1 MRNRG
6 RLGDG
11 SARPAFLLLG
21 ALFALTVAGCGQP
34 PPSNAG
40 QGGGGANGANEAA
53 SEGATGGE
61 TTAEETTTEETT
73 AEETTAEGTTSEE
86 TTGVVAVGGSPELAE
101 AADGYEEYVVE
112 QVALLEKRTEAFT
125 DAVISGDVSEAKR
138 LFGPTREPWERIEPI
153 AAALGDYDPKIDAR
167 EGDVPDGEWR
177 GFHRIEKALWVENTT
192 EGQEE
197 YARQLMEDVS
207 NLREEVEGLE
217 LAPEDLVTGSVEL
230 LNEVSAGKIRG
241 EEDRYSHTDLYDINA
256 NIEGSEAAFE
266 ELKPEVAG
274 EDLSL
279 ANEVE
284 EGFDGVYEELDQ
296 YRKGDGWVSYEKLNE
311 ADRRALSQKVDALAE
326 SLSRVGQ
333 VLEG

>member
-1 MRNRG
+1 LRKRSG
-6 RLGDG
+6 LEYGPG
-11 SARPAFLLLG
+11 RPAFLLLG
-21 ALFALTVAGCGQP
+21 ALFALAVAGCGQP
-34 PPSNAG
+34 PPSNDS
-40 QGGGGANGANEAA
+40 QGGGGGNEAA
-53 SEGATGGE
+53 SEEATGGETTAEE

-73 AEETTAEGTTSEE
+73 AEGTVSEE
-86 TTGVVAVGGSPELAE
+86 TTGAVAVGGSPELAA

-112 QVALLEKRTEAFT
+112 QVTLLEERTEGFT
-125 DAVISGDVSEAKR
+125 NAVISGDVDEAKR

-153 AAALGDYDPKIDAR
+153 AAALGDYDPNIDAR
-167 EGDVPDGEWR
+167 EGDVPDDEWR

-207 NLREEVEGLE
+207 NLREEVGGLE

-230 LNEVSAGKIRG
+230 LNEVSAGKITG

-256 NIEGSEAAFE
+256 NVEGSEAAFE

-284 EGFDGVYEELDQ
+284 EGFDGVYDELDQ

-311 ADRRALSQKVDALAE
+311 GDRRALSQKVDALAE
-326 SLSRVGQ
+326 PLSRVGQ

>member
-1 MRNRG
+1 LRKRIW
-6 RLGDG
+6 LGNG
-11 SARPAFLLLG
+11 PGRPAFWLLG
-21 ALFALTVAGCGQP
+21 ALFALMVASCGQP
-34 PPSNAG
+34 PPSNDG
-40 QGGGGANGANEAA
+40 GSGGGNGGGASSEEAA
-53 SEGATGGE
+53 GGE
-61 TTAEETTTEETT
+61 TTAEETTGEETIS
-73 AEETTAEGTTSEE
+73 EGTTSEE
-86 TTGVVAVGGSPELAE
+86 TTSEETTGMVSVGGSPELAE
-101 AADGYEEYVVE
+101 AADGYEEYVVG
-112 QVALLEKRTEAFT
+112 QVALLEGRTERFT
-125 DAVISGDVSEAKR
+125 EAVISGDVEEAKR

-153 AAALGDYDPKIDAR
+153 AAALGDYDPNIDAR
-167 EGDVPDGEWR
+167 EGDVPDDEWR
-177 GFHRIEKALWVENTT
+177 GFHRIEKALWEENTT

-230 LNEVSAGKIRG
+230 LNEVSAGKITG

-256 NIEGSEAAFE
+256 NVEGSEAAFE

-274 EDLSL
+274 EDLTL

-284 EGFDGVYEELDQ
+284 EGFDGVHEELDQ
-296 YRKGDGWVSYEKLNE
+296 YRKGDGWVSYETLNE

-326 SLSRVGQ
+326 PLSRVGQ

>member
-1 MRNRG
+1 LREKD
-6 RLGDG
+6 RLGSG
-11 SARPAFLLLG
+11 SVRPAFLLLG
-21 ALFALTVAGCGQP
+21 ALFALLVAGCGQP
-34 PPSNAG
+34 PPNEG
-40 QGGGGANGANEAA
+40 QGGGGGNGGQAA
-53 SEGATGGE
+53 SGGGGE
-61 TTAEETTTEETT
+61 TTAEETTS
-73 AEETTAEGTTSEE
+73 EETTAEGTTEE
-86 TTGVVAVGGSPELAE
+86 TTGIVEVGGSPELAA

-112 QVALLEKRTEAFT
+112 QVKLLEERTEKFT
-125 DAVISGDVSEAKR
+125 DAVISGDVDEAKR

-153 AAALGDYDPKIDAR
+153 AAALGDYDPNIDAR
-167 EGDVPDGEWR
+167 EGDVPDDEWR
-177 GFHRIEKALWVENTT
+177 GFHRIEKALWEENTT

-197 YARQLMEDVS
+197 YARQLMQDVS

-230 LNEVSAGKIRG
+230 LNEVSADKITG

-256 NIEGSEAAFE
+256 NVEGSEAAFE

-274 EDLSL
+274 EDMTL

-284 EGFDGVYEELDQ
+284 EGFDGVYEELEH
-296 YRKGDGWVSYEKLNE
+296 YRKGDGWVSYEKLGE

-326 SLSRVGQ
+326 PLSRVGQ

>member
-1 MRNRG
+1 LRKRSGLGFGPG
-6 RLGDG
+6 RL
-11 SARPAFLLLG
+11 AFLLLG
-21 ALFALTVAGCGQP
+21 ALFALAVAGCGQP
-34 PPSNAG
+34 PPNDG
-40 QGGGGANGANEAA
+40 QGGGGGNEAA
-53 SEGATGGE
+53 SEEATGGE
-61 TTAEETTTEETT
+61 TTAEETT
-73 AEETTAEGTTSEE
+73 AEGAVSEE
-86 TTGVVAVGGSPELAE
+86 TTGAVAVGGSPELAA

-112 QVALLEKRTEAFT
+112 QVTLLEERTERFT
-125 DAVISGDVSEAKR
+125 DSVISGDVDEAKR

-153 AAALGDYDPKIDAR
+153 AAALGDYDPNIDAR
-167 EGDVPDGEWR
+167 EGDVPDDEWR

-230 LNEVSAGKIRG
+230 LNEVSAGKITG

-256 NIEGSEAAFE
+256 NVEGSEAAFE

-284 EGFDGVYEELDQ
+284 EGFDGVHEELDQ

-326 SLSRVGQ
+326 PLSRVGQ

>member
-1 MRNRG
+1 MRKRG
-6 RLGDG
+6 RLGFG
-11 SARPAFLLLG
+11 PGRPAFLLLG
-21 ALFALTVAGCGQP
+21 ALFALTIAGCGQP
-34 PPSNAG
+34 PPSDKSQG
-40 QGGGGANGANEAA
+40 EGGGEAA
-53 SEGATGGE
+53 SEETTGGE
-61 TTAEETTTEETT
+61 ITAG
-73 AEETTAEGTTSEE
+73 ETTAEGTVSEE
-86 TTGVVAVGGSPELAE
+86 TTGAVAVGGSPELSE

-112 QVALLEKRTEAFT
+112 QVALLEERTEGFT
-125 DAVISGDVSEAKR
+125 DAVISGDVDEAKR
-138 LFGPTREPWERIEPI
+138 RFGPTREPWERVEPI
-153 AAALGDYDPKIDAR
+153 AAALGDYDPNIDAR
-167 EGDVPDGEWR
+167 EGDVPDDEWR

-197 YARQLMEDVS
+197 YARQLTEDVS

-230 LNEVSAGKIRG
+230 LNEVSAGKITG

-256 NIEGSEAAFE
+256 NVEGSEAAFE

-284 EGFDGVYEELDQ
+284 EGFDGVHEELDQ

-326 SLSRVGQ
+326 PLSRVGQ